1 MRQIEPYRLEGME
14 IHSTV
19 LWHLQME
26 VQLSALAQDLVEF
39 DKLSPEVRRFFSDN
53 AQFFLLMCYRIANFL
68 QLHLFWIAA
77 RS

>member
-53 AQFFLLMCYRIANFL
+53 SQFFYLYVIEL
-68 QLHLFWIAA
+68 QTSCSCIFSGLQ
-77 RS
+77 